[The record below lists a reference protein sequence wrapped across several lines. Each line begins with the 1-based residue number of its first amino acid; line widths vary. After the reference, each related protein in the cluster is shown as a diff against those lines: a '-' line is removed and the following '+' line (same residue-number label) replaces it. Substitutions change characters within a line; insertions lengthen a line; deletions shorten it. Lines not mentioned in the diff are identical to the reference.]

1 MFAKWQAITLWKRV
15 LIALMLGAGLGL
27 LAHYGGFADVVTIWV
42 KPFGQAFVNLIKMLI
57 VPLIIVTLV
66 SGVVA
71 MGDPKRLGSLGVKTI
86 TLYMGTTLFA
96 VSLGLLFGTL
106 FQPGLG
112 VEFTGVDEGT
122 RAMLADRV
130 SADTPSISERLLAI
144 IQTNPIKAMV
154 EGDILAVIFFSIFIG
169 VGIIAVGHKAEPLKN
184 FFQSAEEVVMKITLF
199 VMELAPIGVFALI
212 AWVMADMGLGI
223 LKALGKL
230 TLALYLACI
239 VHIILVY
246 GGLIVKT
253 ILKLPVARFF
263 YGVFDA
269 QGVAYSTA
277 SSSATLPVSI
287 SCAQDNLGIDE
298 SVAGSVLPLG
308 ATINMDG
315 TAIYLGLI
323 ALFAAQAL
331 GIDLSMVDYV
341 MIAMTATLTS
351 IGAAGI
357 PSASLFLAFA
367 VLGTFGVTLDQYT
380 LIIAFI
386 LPFDRLLDMMRTV
399 TNVTGDLA
407 VASVVAK
414 WEGQLDEDVFRTK
427 SVL

>member
-144 IQTNPIKAMV
+144 IPTNPIKAMV

>member
-1 MFAKWQAITLWKRV
+1 MFQKWQAITLWKRV
-15 LIALMLGAGLGL
+15 IIALVLGALVGLV
-27 LAHYGGFADVVTIWV
+27 AHYGGFAGAITTWI

-57 VPLIIVTLV
+57 VPLIVVTLV

-86 TLYMGTTLFA
+86 GLYMCTTLFA
-96 VSLGLLFGTL
+96 VTLGLIFGTL
-106 FQPGLG
+106 FQPGVG
-112 VEFTGVDEGT
+112 VEFTGVDAST
-122 RAMLADRV
+122 RAMLAERV
-130 SADTPSISERLLAI
+130 SAETPSIAQRLLAI
-144 IQTNPIKAMV
+144 IPTNPIKAMV
-154 EGDILAVIFFSIFIG
+154 EGDILAVIFFSILIG
-169 VGIIAVGHKAEPLKN
+169 VGIIAVGEKADPLKA
-184 FFQSAEEVVMKITLF
+184 FFHSAEEVVMKITLF

-212 AWVMADMGLGI
+212 AWVMGDMGLGI

-230 TLALYLACI
+230 TIALYLACF
-239 VHIILVY
+239 VHIIMVY
-246 GGLIVKT
+246 GGLIVKM
-253 ILKLPVARFF
+253 ILKLPLARFF
-263 YGVFDA
+263 YGVLDA

-331 GIDLSMVDYV
+331 GIDLSMFDYA
-341 MIAMTATLTS
+341 MIAITATLTS

-414 WEGQLDEDVFRTK
+414 WEGQLDEEVFKTK
-427 SVL
+427 SVV